1 MLRSDSGLGV
11 RTRVPKGQIQSNQE
25 LQPESPLPELRPS
38 VSLPLLGTS
47 PNHRRLRT
55 GSVSRALAK
64 NGFSSLLDTRPGHAV
79 MLPREAADG
88 AGHEEGVGS
97 LVGERAQLRGAR
109 RG

>member
-1 MLRSDSGLGV
+1 MLLW
-11 RTRVPKGQIQSNQE
+11 T
-25 LQPESPLPELRPS
+25 LRPRRTS
-38 VSLPLLGTS
+38 VRNIVLVALLFVMPLLGTS